1 MKIEKLPSGSYRI
14 RKQIDGH
21 KVSLTF
27 DHKPTKSEVLKALA
41 EKSEEIVT
49 KGSFEKCA
57 ISYIEAKSNVIS
69 PKTYK
74 EYYHILNADISN
86 DFKKLNIALI
96 TQQDIQL
103 LINEFSSNHAPK
115 TVRNIH
121 GFISAVLKQFRP
133 NMAIHTTLPQKRLYE
148 PYIPSEEDIKRL
160 LDASK
165 DDHPNHIIFQLGIMG
180 LRRSEILAL
189 TLDDIDGNILN
200 INKAMVQNKDLEWVI
215 KSTKTTAGTRK
226 VYIPTNLVNEINE
239 LGYIYNRHPAQIL
252 ASLNR
257 YQKKLGLPH
266 FRFHSLRHFF
276 CSYAHANGISD
287 ADIMSTGGWRSD
299 FTMRQVYR
307 HEMKAKESQKK
318 IFDSLI

>member
-1 MKIEKLPSGSYRI
+1 MKIEELPSGSYRV

-27 DHKPTKSEVLKALA
+27 DHKPTKSEVLKALS
-41 EKSEEIVT
+41 EKADEIVV
-49 KGSFEKCA
+49 KGSFEQCA

-74 EYYHILNADISN
+74 EYYHIINSDISN
-86 DFKKLNIALI
+86 DFKKLNIGEI

-103 LINEFSSNHAPK
+103 FINEFSSNHAPK

-121 GFISAVLKQFRP
+121 GFISAVLRQFRP

-148 PYIPSEEDIKRL
+148 AYIPSEEDVKRL

-165 DDHPNHIIFQLGIMG
+165 DDLPNHIVFQLGIMG

-189 TLDDIDGNILN
+189 TPDDIDGNILT
-200 INKAMVQNKDLEWVI
+200 INKAMVQNKDLKWVV

-226 VYIPTNLVNEINE
+226 IYIPTNLVNEINE
-239 LGYIYNRHPAQIL
+239 LGYVYNRHPSQIL
-252 ASLNR
+252 AALNR
-257 YQKKLGLPH
+257 YQKKLGLQH

-276 CSYAHANGISD
+276 CSYAHANNVSD

-307 HEMKAKESQKK
+307 HEMRAKESQKK